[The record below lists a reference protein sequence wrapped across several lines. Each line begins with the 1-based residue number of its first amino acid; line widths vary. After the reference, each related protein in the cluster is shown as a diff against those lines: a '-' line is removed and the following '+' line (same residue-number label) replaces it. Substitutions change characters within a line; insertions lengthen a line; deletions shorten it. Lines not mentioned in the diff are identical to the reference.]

1 MQEDILAS
9 TFNEHIEFYSINK
22 YMKYIKNLLT
32 ILNQLK
38 VYHWQTTSYAQHQA
52 LGGAYDA
59 LSGLIDTFIETYMGK
74 YGRIEAKGGSTT
86 IDLFNLDQ
94 LPIEGFVNNAADYLV
109 SLEIPDKNADTD
121 LMNIRDEMLG
131 ELNKLKYLLTLSN

>member
-1 MQEDILAS
+1 MLDTILVS
-9 TFNEHIEFYSINK
+9 TFNELLESCLINN

-38 VYHWQTTSYAQHQA
+38 VYHWQTTSYAKHQA
-52 LGGAYDA
+52 LGGAYDE
-59 LSGLIDTFIETYMGK
+59 LSDLIDTFIETYMGK

-86 IDLFNLDQ
+86 VDLFNTDQ
-94 LPIEGFVNNAADYLV
+94 LPVDGFVDNAVNYLV

-131 ELNKLKYLLTLSN
+131 ELNKLKYLLTLE

>member
-1 MQEDILAS
+1 MLDTIQLS
-9 TFNEHIEFYSINK
+9 TFNELLGYCLINN

-59 LSGLIDTFIETYMGK
+59 LNGLIDQFIEVYMGK

-86 IDLFNLDQ
+86 VDLFNTDQ
-94 LPIEGFVNNAADYLV
+94 LPVDGFVDNAVNYLV

-121 LMNIRDEMLG
+121 LMNIRDEMLA
-131 ELNKLKYLLTLSN
+131 ELNKLKYLLTLE

>member
-1 MQEDILAS
+1 
-9 TFNEHIEFYSINK
+9 
-22 YMKYIKNLLT
+22 MKYIKNLLT

-59 LSGLIDTFIETYMGK
+59 LNGLIDQFIEVYMGK

-86 IDLFNLDQ
+86 VDLFNTDQ
-94 LPIEGFVNNAADYLV
+94 LPVDGFVNNAVEYIVA
-109 SLEIPDKNADTD
+109 LEIPDKNTDTD
-121 LMNIRDEMLG
+121 LMNIRDEMLA
-131 ELNKLKYLLTLSN
+131 ELNKLKYLLTLE

>member
-1 MQEDILAS
+1 MLDTIQLS
-9 TFNEHIEFYSINK
+9 TFNELLDYCLINN

-59 LSGLIDTFIETYMGK
+59 LNVLIDQFIEVYMGK

-86 IDLFNLDQ
+86 VDLFNTDQ
-94 LPIEGFVNNAADYLV
+94 LPVDGFVNNAVEYIV

-121 LMNIRDEMLG
+121 LMNIRDEMLA
-131 ELNKLKYLLTLSN
+131 ELNKLKYLLTLE